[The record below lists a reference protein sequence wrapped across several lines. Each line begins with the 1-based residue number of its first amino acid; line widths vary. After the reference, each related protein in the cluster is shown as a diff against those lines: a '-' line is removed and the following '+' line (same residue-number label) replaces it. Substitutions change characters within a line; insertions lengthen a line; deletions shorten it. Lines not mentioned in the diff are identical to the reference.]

1 MAITKLI
8 ADSITS
14 GAIASTPMV
23 SVRMTNNQTTSD
35 ASNTLLAFDNVDI
48 DTDSAFTNTSGNYKF
63 TVPSGKAGTY
73 MITLMMTSF
82 NENSDTA
89 RVQGH
94 IYKNGSSISMQRQ
107 RHDGG
112 GAHTRHAGTTT
123 HWVGTLAVG
132 DYIQFYYLHD
142 VTSATP
148 LTLSDTQTR
157 ATITRLIT

>member
-14 GAIASTPMV
+14 GAIANTPMV
-23 SVRMTNNQTTSD
+23 SVRMTNNQTLPNS
-35 ASNTLLAFDNVDI
+35 SNTLLAFDNVDI
-48 DTDSAFTNTSGNYKF
+48 DTDSAYTNTAGNYKF

-73 MITLMMTSF
+73 MITLMTTSF
-82 NENSDTA
+82 NENSDTL
-89 RVQGH
+89 RVQNH
-94 IYKNGSSISMQRQ
+94 IFKNGISISMQRQ

-112 GAHTRHAGTTT
+112 GAHTRMAGTTT

-132 DYIQFYYLHD
+132 DYIQFYYLHQI
-142 VTSATP
+142 TSGSP
-148 LTLSDTQTR
+148 LTLSDTQSR